1 MKYRLVSGPEEPQGA
16 KPTMGMGETM
26 SSDDLKRIA
35 AEHALN
41 LVAPG
46 MKLGLGTGS
55 TAAQF
60 VDLLGAKV
68 KAGLD
73 VLCVPTSEAT
83 RRQAEGLGI
92 RLSTLEE
99 TPYLDMTVDG
109 ADEADEALRLIK
121 GGGGALLREK
131 IVAAASARLVI
142 IADNSKLVDTL
153 GRFPLPVEVVPFGL
167 TATRNLMKSLAYDA
181 GCSGEMTLRLRPDGT
196 RFLTDNGNYIVDCA
210 FGEIADPEALDDALK
225 LVPGVVENGLFL
237 GLADLGVFAGPE
249 GVTVISSEEL
259 DFEEGETV

>member
-1 MKYRLVSGPEEPQGA
+1 MSADIA
-16 KPTMGMGETM
+16 KFNAAQAALEYIKDGM
-26 SSDDLKRIA
+26 I
-35 AEHALN
+35 
-41 LVAPG
+41 V
-46 MKLGLGTGS
+46 GLGTGS
-55 TAAQF
+55 TANHFINA
-60 VDLLGAKV
+60 LAEKA
-68 KAGLD
+68 KAGLN
-73 VLCVPTSEAT
+73 VKCIPTS
-83 RRQAEGLGI
+83 QASAKLAQSLGL
-92 RLSTLEE
+92 TL
-99 TPYLDMTVDG
+99 TTLDEHPFVDITVDG
-109 ADEADEALRLIK
+109 TDEIDGSFRLIK
-121 GGGGALLREK
+121 GGGGALLLEK
-131 IVAAASARLVI
+131 IVASSSKYMVV
-142 IADNSKLVDTL
+142 IADESKQVKQL
-153 GRFPLPVEVVPFGL
+153 GAFPLPIEVVPFGL